1 MPKMKKDTEI
11 IFVTNEANI
20 LFIIIIILI
29 IMITKRPGQLDID
42 FPNASKWWLSSKP
55 VGLD

>member
-1 MPKMKKDTEI
+1 MKKDTEI

-29 IMITKRPGQLDID
+29 IVITKRPGQLDID